1 MFVIDKRQR
10 IRLIKIY
17 YRVASL
23 IIIRYPILAD
33 LREPTL
39 VDTGGISSNNNYYTF
54 SSHGPN
60 STFPLGSQVSQ
71 NRMPEEE
78 DILFYHNVDAG
89 ADCQSSLAS
98 NLSFCRSRYI
108 SMKA

>member
-1 MFVIDKRQR
+1 MKKALKIMSSLTAFTSTSVYMFVIDKRQR

-54 SSHGPN
+54 SSHEPN

-78 DILFYHNVDAG
+78 DILFLP
-89 ADCQSSLAS
+89 Q
-98 NLSFCRSRYI
+98 CRCGG
-108 SMKA
+108 